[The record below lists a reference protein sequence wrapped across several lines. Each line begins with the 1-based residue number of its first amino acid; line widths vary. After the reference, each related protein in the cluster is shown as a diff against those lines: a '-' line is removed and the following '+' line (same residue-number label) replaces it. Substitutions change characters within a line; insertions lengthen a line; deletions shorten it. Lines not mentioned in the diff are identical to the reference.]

1 MIRINNPCKII
12 FAHHGAMKTTGVPY
26 TIFKVSSSYKSGD
39 EWARAI
45 ISIFVNAH
53 VAGEK
58 GDTITIKKIEGVNVK
73 YSEKGTYKYE
83 TTLYVDPED
92 IEIERQPEEPQD
104 SIDGWGADTGEM
116 PF

>member
-1 MIRINNPCKII
+1 MIRINNQYKII
-12 FAHHGAMKTTGVPY
+12 FANHGAIKTTGVPY

-53 VAGEK
+53 VEGKK

-73 YSEKGTYKYE
+73 YSEKGNYKYE

-92 IEIERQPEEPQD
+92 IEIERQTEEPQGL
-104 SIDGWGADTGEM
+104 IDGWDTGTEEM

>member
-1 MIRINNPCKII
+1 MIKINNPYKII
-12 FAHHGAMKTTGVPY
+12 FANHGAIKTTGVPY
-26 TIFKVSSSYKSGD
+26 TIFKVGCSYKNGD
-39 EWARAI
+39 DWARAI

-53 VAGEK
+53 VEGEK

-73 YSEKGTYKYE
+73 YSEKGSYKYE

-92 IEIERQPEEPQD
+92 IEIERQTEEPQGF
-104 SIDGWGADTGEM
+104 IEGWGTGTEEM

>member
-1 MIRINNPCKII
+1 MIRINNQYKII
-12 FAHHGAMKTTGVPY
+12 FANHGAIKTTGVPY

-53 VAGEK
+53 VEGEK

-92 IEIERQPEEPQD
+92 IEIERQTEEQQGL
-104 SIDGWGADTGEM
+104 IEGWDTGTDEM